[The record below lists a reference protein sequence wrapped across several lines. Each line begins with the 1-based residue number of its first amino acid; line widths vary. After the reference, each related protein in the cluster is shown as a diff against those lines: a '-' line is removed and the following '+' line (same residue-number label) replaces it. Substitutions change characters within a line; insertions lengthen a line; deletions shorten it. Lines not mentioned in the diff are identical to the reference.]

1 MGSHCPTCQD
11 DHLPN
16 DVEDTIED
24 QRFKTLRHIEAVRN
38 HLNECIREL
47 MERGELHDQ
56 SKMEDP
62 EKSLF
67 DEYTPKL
74 RGVTYGSDQY
84 KTFMKEMDVAIQHHY
99 AHNRHHPEH
108 HKNGIKDMN
117 LIDLIEMLC
126 DWKSSSMRHNDG
138 NILKSIEINQSRF
151 GYSEDL
157 RVIMENTAKWLDTR
171 QVKHRADQ
179 S

>member
-1 MGSHCPTCQD
+1 MNDHCPGCEG

-16 DVEDTIED
+16 ETDED

-38 HLNECIREL
+38 HLNACIVEL
-47 MERGELHDQ
+47 LHRSEQHDQ
-56 SKMEDP
+56 SKLQGDER
-62 EKSLF
+62 EAF
-67 DEYTPKL
+67 DAYTSKL
-74 RGVTYGSDQY
+74 RGMTYNSPEY
-84 KTFMKEMDVAIQHHY
+84 KECLKDIKPALDHHY

-117 LIDLIEMLC
+117 LIDILEMLC
-126 DWKSSSMRHNDG
+126 DWKASSMRHNDG
-138 NILKSIEINQSRF
+138 NILKSIEVNQSRF

-157 RVIMENTAKWLDTR
+157 RHILENTAKWIDAMR
-171 QVKHRADQ
+171 VYHKAEE